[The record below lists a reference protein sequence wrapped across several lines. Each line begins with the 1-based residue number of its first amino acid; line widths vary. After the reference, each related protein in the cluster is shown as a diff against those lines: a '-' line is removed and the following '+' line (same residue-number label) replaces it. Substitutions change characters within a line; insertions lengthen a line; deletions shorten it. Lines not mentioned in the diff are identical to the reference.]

1 MKTAIS
7 IPDSIFQA
15 AENLAHRLG
24 LSRSELY
31 VKAMN
36 EYLNSHKNQ
45 NVTKKLNEIY
55 ALNESSIDDDI
66 LSLQTRSIPKENWE

>member
-15 AENLAHRLG
+15 AEGLAHRLG
-24 LSRSELY
+24 ISRSELY
-31 VKAMN
+31 AKAVA
-36 EYLNSHKNQ
+36 EYMKSHKNQ

-55 ALNESSIDDDI
+55 EDESSELDEA
-66 LSLQTRSIPKENWE
+66 LQAMQFNSIPKEEW